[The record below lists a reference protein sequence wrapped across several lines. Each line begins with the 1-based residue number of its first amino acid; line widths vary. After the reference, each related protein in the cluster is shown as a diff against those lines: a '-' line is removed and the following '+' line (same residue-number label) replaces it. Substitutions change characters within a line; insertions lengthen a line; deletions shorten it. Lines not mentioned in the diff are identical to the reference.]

1 MRKTWIGPRT
11 LMLES
16 DEEPDPNY
24 VPPPSVSR
32 PSKRE
37 KERAEFQIF
46 EESLSE
52 LYRKY
57 GAYPEIGRVYL
68 EGHVLLDLLKNSE
81 EPFIKKAEAL
91 YCFQAILKKEIQNME
106 DDRRIH
112 NLEPDRQ
119 ANVSER
125 IELLHRMEN
134 ILLEL

>member
-1 MRKTWIGPRT
+1 
-11 LMLES
+11 MLES

-24 VPPPSVSR
+24 VPPPFVSK

-46 EESLSE
+46 EEYLSE

-57 GAYPEIGRVYL
+57 GSHPEIGRIYF
-68 EGHVLLDLLKNSE
+68 EGHVLLDFLKNSE
-81 EPFIKKAEAL
+81 EPVIKKAEAL
-91 YCFQAILKKEIQNME
+91 YGFQAKLKKVIQNME
-106 DDRRIH
+106 YDRHIH
-112 NLEPDRQ
+112 NLETDFQP
-119 ANVSER
+119 NVSEK